1 MKQYTIARRAAS
13 WYAWDLQKM
22 IDAPE
27 MYYQAHEGEGYLRLT
42 NDIKQAKVMSSI
54 QIADEVLNLCKRSR
68 GMFHYDIVTIS

>member
-1 MKQYTIARRAAS
+1 MKQTTTPTNAS
-13 WYAWDLQKM
+13 NLSVEILKQLAFMK
-22 IDAPE
+22 
-27 MYYQAHEGEGYLRLT
+27 HEGEGYFRLT